1 MSLISTLARLEAVES
16 GRARPAATVRHRRLT
31 DRPLVL
37 VPLTTAGEAG
47 APLGALVGTDRD
59 APRLLVVAQP
69 RDRDLRS
76 AFLAEL
82 AEAVLPHIEAYAD
95 VIGPA
100 ERNETDPTTGKK
112 VKVETELCTDA
123 AQLIVPSRAGIEFVR
138 LLGRSMRFRRTAED
152 DPDTPYPA
160 PARVPLLGRWLT
172 HYGERARVPG
182 SSLLLACTDLLNR
195 HWASGQSTLEDQ
207 HLGALL
213 AWIDPPAGE
222 SGAEAALRAELAR
235 DGAGQLLCPP
245 AGPATDP
252 DFDNRLLA
260 PAIERYDRARG
271 SLAAAEDGLAAD
283 ARLAA
288 LTAAER
294 EIRALLAGVLR
305 PTWDAVWRGLD
316 LLRELPEGTR
326 TEDRWT
332 RDRWSFTGHRDRVR
346 AGEPPQ
352 PRRDD
357 AVTAARKLAA
367 RETAQAQLEA
377 QEALD
382 DPLVLAGRRL
392 AGEAFL
398 GEVVAV
404 EMAYSESKRPSPRPL
419 VTVRT
424 DERPQLGER
433 VKVYRSL
440 DGKPQTAE
448 FAGYGPGDGEAPG
461 APPALVLRIM
471 DRMGRGKEPAPGS
484 VPEPGDRIVWTLFEH
499 DQRGGPQL
507 PDAEE
512 TPWTHGGPPGAGATA
527 ERPDPVTP
535 EDLL

>member
-16 GRARPAATVRHRRLT
+16 GRAQPMTTVLHRHLT
-31 DRPLVL
+31 GRPLVL

-47 APLGALVGTDRD
+47 APLGALVGTDRE
-59 APRLLVVAQP
+59 APRLLAVSQP
-69 RDRDLRS
+69 RDRDLRF
-76 AFLAEL
+76 AFLSEL
-82 AEAVLPHIEAYAD
+82 AEAVLPHIEAYED
-95 VIGPA
+95 VVEPA
-100 ERNETDPTTGKK
+100 ERNETDPETGKK
-112 VKVETELCTDA
+112 VKVEVELCADA
-123 AQLIVPSRAGIEFVR
+123 PQLIVPSRAGIDFVR
-138 LLGRSMRFRRTAED
+138 LLGRSMRFRRTAQD

-182 SSLLLACTDLLNR
+182 SSLLLAVTDLLNR
-195 HWASGQSTLEDQ
+195 HWATGQSSLEDQ

-213 AWIDPPAGE
+213 AWVDAPAGE
-222 SGAEAALRAELAR
+222 SGARAALRAELGR
-235 DGAGQLLCPP
+235 DGEGQLLCPP

-252 DFDNRLLA
+252 AFDNRLLA
-260 PAIERYDRARG
+260 PAIEKYDRART

-283 ARLAA
+283 ARLAE

-294 EIRALLAGVLR
+294 EIKALLAGVMR

-316 LLRELPEGTR
+316 LLKERPEGSR
-326 TEDRWT
+326 AEDRWT

-346 AGEPPQ
+346 SGEPPQ

-357 AVTAARKLAA
+357 AVTAAQKLAS

-392 AGEAFL
+392 AGEAFV
-398 GEVVAV
+398 GDVMEVA
-404 EMAYSESKRPSPRPL
+404 MAYSESKRPSPRPL

-424 DERPQLGER
+424 DERPHLGER
-433 VKVYRSL
+433 TKVYRSL

-448 FAGYGPGDGEAPG
+448 FVGYAAEPEDGTAPL
-461 APPALVLRIM
+461 LVLRIT
-471 DRMGRGKEPAPGS
+471 DRMGRSKEPVPGS
-484 VPEPGDRIVWTLFEH
+484 VPEPGDRIAWTLFEH
-499 DQRGGPQL
+499 DQRGGPKL
-507 PDAEE
+507 PDPEE
-512 TPWTHGGPPGAGATA
+512 TPWTHGGPPGAAG
-527 ERPDPVTP
+527 ERTEHPDPVTA
-535 EDLL
+535 EDFL